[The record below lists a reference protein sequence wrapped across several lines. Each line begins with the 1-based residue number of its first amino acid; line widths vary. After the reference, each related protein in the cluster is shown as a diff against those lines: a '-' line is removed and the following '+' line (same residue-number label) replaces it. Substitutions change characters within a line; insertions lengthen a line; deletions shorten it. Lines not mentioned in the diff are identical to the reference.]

1 MIHQMTH
8 QYSKGGENRLAYKII
23 ADKCEAC
30 GTCIDACPEDAITEK
45 DGVYT
50 IDQDK
55 CEECGTCI
63 DECPND
69 AIIEE

>member
-8 QYSKGGENRLAYKII
+8 QYSKGGESRLAYKII